1 MSVLGCI
8 AHQHCLNRYDFN
20 LCLKTVR
27 LREGSLKSS
36 GRLFQR
42 AGPEVAKLRGP
53 IVSFLFSAQEGH
65 LAPSSEDGRGLEQLI
80 SSRLS
85 GRLFQRAGP
94 EVAKLRGPIVFVF
107 VLGTRRSPR
116 AVERR
121 RERAGTVDFR
131 TSISMRYAGAVP
143 WRHL

>member
-1 MSVLGCI
+1 MTANVSLGCI
-8 AHQHCLNRYDFN
+8 ALQHCLNRYDFN

-53 IVSFLFSAQEGH
+53 IV
-65 LAPSSEDGRGLEQLI
+65 
-80 SSRLS
+80 
-85 GRLFQRAGP
+85 
-94 EVAKLRGPIVFVF
+94 
-107 VLGTRRSPR
+107 LGTRRSPR

-121 RERAGTVDFR
+121 RERAGTVDFCTVTVAYWDR
-131 TSISMRYAGAVP
+131 LPLGTEQVVNSIPGSIGYIFHV
-143 WRHL
+143 H